1 MRGFKRFS
9 EVLFKRFLRG
19 LQRFLRGFQ
28 RSSQRPSQR
37 QISLSEALSPVVPIR
52 VAP

>member
-9 EVLFKRFLRG
+9 EVFKRFEEVFRF
-19 LQRFLRGFQ
+19 QRFLRGF
-28 RSSQRPSQR
+28 QRPSQR
-37 QISLSEALSPVVPIR
+37 QISLSEALSPVAPIR